1 MTGWLVYRRE
11 DVQRNQFFI
20 NKWMESGAARNVSM
34 KLVTLE
40 ELSFG
45 VKSNQPFLLRHGQNK
60 RPAFIVMRVQQP
72 LLSLHL
78 ESMDIPVFNNAHV
91 ARICN
96 DKRLT
101 HNALQGIV
109 PMMDTAFVEADTFK
123 RSFDFPVVVKA
134 AHSCGGRHVFLC
146 QDEQSYRLAL
156 NACAPDAVVVQP
168 LCDTPG
174 KDVRVYVLGNRIVQ
188 TMMRFSSDGDFR
200 SNLGQGGN
208 AQPYS
213 LDAETRQ
220 YVERILGQ
228 FSFDLAG
235 IDFIFHQG
243 KLVFNEIE
251 DAVGTRMLYIHTNM
265 DIVAM
270 YLDHIVK
277 RLST

>member
-1 MTGWLVYRRE
+1 M
-11 DVQRNQFFI
+11 
-20 NKWMESGAARNVSM
+20 
-34 KLVTLE
+34 
-40 ELSFG
+40 
-45 VKSNQPFLLRHGQNK
+45 
-60 RPAFIVMRVQQP
+60 
-72 LLSLHL
+72 
-78 ESMDIPVFNNAHV
+78 FNNAQV

-109 PMMDTAFVEADTFK
+109 PMMDTAFVEADTFVQP
-123 RSFDFPVVVKA
+123 FDFPVVVKA

-156 NACAPDAVVVQP
+156 STCAPDAVVVQP

-208 AQPYS
+208 TQPYS
-213 LDAETRQ
+213 LDAETHQ

-270 YLDHIVK
+270 YLDHIAE
-277 RLST
+277 RLSIYGNNVTIQ